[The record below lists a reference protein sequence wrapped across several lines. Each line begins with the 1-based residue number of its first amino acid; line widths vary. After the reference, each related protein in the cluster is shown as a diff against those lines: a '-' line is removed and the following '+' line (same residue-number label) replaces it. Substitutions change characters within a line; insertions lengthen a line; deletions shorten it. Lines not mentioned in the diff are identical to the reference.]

1 MRKIYSLLLLCL
13 MGTVVAWAEE
23 ATTIYERGTTTAWSS
38 DDLADWTQSYCTDT
52 IAGGLSVTTTNAG
65 WTCTKEIKATNG
77 TIVTLTATIHTGGAP
92 GRSGSYDYVQ
102 IGGVSLRFNEQD
114 KVASVD
120 VDGTS
125 TNLTLTY
132 NRASDYNVEIT
143 IDQSSGNVSYTCGTV
158 SGTAS
163 SSTAISNIIFG
174 HYRAGKENYAVNTIL
189 KNIAVT
195 EKEPEATSVNY
206 TINYIF
212 NSNTIKTVNA
222 QNYANTS
229 IKAENPITI
238 NNVKYY
244 IADGE
249 TTSMTLGSDATA
261 NVLNVKLRLA
271 GTQTVNINAVDA
283 DGNLLEVFSGTRV
296 EGDAA
301 SNIYYT
307 RVVLSGDEYYTVP
320 AANGNGDNYAI
331 SMAYDSDDA
340 EVVYTLNENIE
351 YYAEESGLNISGSFR
366 DQQQVANRASG
377 GDWNHLAAN
386 SYLYTDALL
395 GGEYTI
401 DVSGRNHGGSTGTLD
416 VQVLD
421 ANGYLIKTAGTMSWN
436 QAVNAVQTVTKIIV
450 PEGGA
455 IAIAETAGYTSNI
468 DIDYLIAYRT
478 GDLAEDIT
486 VNSTGVSS
494 YVTTFALDFS
504 DVEGLTAMI
513 ATDETEDEIVMT
525 KVTKVPAGT
534 PIIVRGTP
542 GETYTVPGGDCTEL
556 PDGLEN
562 RLSGSTTETFDVA
575 SVDNPVY
582 ALKNTDGDFH
592 RVASTV
598 TIPTGIAYLVSE
610 YPNDA
615 LGAKKLTVFGE
626 DDDAPT
632 AVSSVVTNVEAQ
644 PVMFFNAAGQ
654 QVGED
659 SKGLVIGNDGKKMI
673 K

>member
-1 MRKIYSLLLLCL
+1 MKKLYTLLMMCLL
-13 MGTVVAWAEE
+13 GTVVSWAGE

-38 DDLADWTQSYCTDT
+38 DDLADWTQSYCTAT

-77 TIVTLTATIHTGGAP
+77 TVVTLTATIHTGGAP

-132 NRASDYNVEIT
+132 NRATDYNVEIT

-174 HYRAGKENYAVNTIL
+174 HNKAGKENYAVNTIL

-261 NVLNVKLRLA
+261 NVLNVNLRLA
-271 GTQTVNINAVDA
+271 GTQTVKINAIDSDNNILKTFSDTRIEGEA
-283 DGNLLEVFSGTRV
+283 TANL
-296 EGDAA
+296 
-301 SNIYYT
+301 YYT
-307 RVVLSGDEYYTVP
+307 RAIEYDGKYYTIP
-320 AANGNGDNYAI
+320 AANGNVDNYAV
-331 SMAYDSDDA
+331 SMAYGSDD
-340 EVVYTLNENIE
+340 VNITYTLNEDIT
-351 YYAEESGLNISGSFR
+351 YYAEETALNLSGTFR
-366 DQQQVANRASG
+366 GNPQAQNRASG
-377 GDWNHLAAN
+377 GSWNNLTAN
-386 SYLYTDALL
+386 SYLYTNTLAK
-395 GGEYTI
+395 GTYTI
-401 DVSGRNHGGSTGTLD
+401 DVSARNHGSAAGSLA
-416 VQVLD
+416 VQVRTSDGQLLNTIQD
-421 ANGYLIKTAGTMSWN
+421 VSWN
-436 QAVNAVQTVTKIIV
+436 NSECAVKTVTDITV
-450 PEGGA
+450 PEGA
-455 IAIAETAGYTSNI
+455 IIAIAETAGATSNV
-468 DIDYLIAYRT
+468 DIDYVIAYRT
-478 GDLAEDIT
+478 GDATEQIT
-486 VNSTGVSS
+486 INEIGVSS
-494 YVTTFALDFS
+494 YVTTYPLDFS
-504 DVEGLTAMI
+504 TLTGVKALI
-513 ATDETEDEIVMT
+513 ATSETEDQIVMT
-525 KVTKVPAGT
+525 KVTEVPANT
-534 PIIVRGTP
+534 PIIVRGP
-542 GETYTVPGGDCTEL
+542 AGTYDIPVGTCTALPSTNLLKGSATESINAGDVEGT
-556 PDGLEN
+556 
-562 RLSGSTTETFDVA
+562 
-575 SVDNPVY
+575 VY
-582 ALKNTDGDFH
+582 ALKKSDGEFH
-592 RVASTV
+592 KVAATV
-598 TIPTGIAYLVSE
+598 TIPAKIAYFVST
-610 YPNDA
+610 A
-615 LGAKKLTVFGE
+615 TTAGAKEIKSYTIFGE
-626 DDDAPT
+626 DET
-632 AVSSVVTNVEAQ
+632 AVSSVNADTEKANVRL
-644 PVMFFNAAGQ
+644 FNVAGQ
-654 QVGED
+654 QVGAGY
-659 SKGLVIGNDGKKMI
+659 KGLVIDENGNKYI